1 MIYIFGCI
9 VSLILFTVWSTYK
22 WGKLTVRD
30 LIVGLLFSLCSWL
43 SVIALL
49 IVIFV
54 TECDFKFLS
63 KIIYKKKD

>member
-43 SVIALL
+43 SVIPL
-49 IVIFV
+49 IDK
-54 TECDFKFLS
+54 E
-63 KIIYKKKD
+63 